1 MDHRRVNE
9 YFVELRKKVVK
20 KKVGG
25 AVILESRFDR
35 SKPVLSGS
43 VMLSI
48 YWILHV
54 ACIVYST
61 NKKRHLRIFHI

>member
-25 AVILESRFDR
+25 GGNFGV
-35 SKPVLSGS
+35 
-43 VMLSI
+43 SI
-48 YWILHV
+48 
-54 ACIVYST
+54 
-61 NKKRHLRIFHI
+61 